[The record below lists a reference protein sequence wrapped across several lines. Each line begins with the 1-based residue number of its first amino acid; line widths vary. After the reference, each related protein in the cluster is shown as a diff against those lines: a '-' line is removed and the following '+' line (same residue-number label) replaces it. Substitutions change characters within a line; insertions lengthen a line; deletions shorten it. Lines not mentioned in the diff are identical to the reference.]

1 MKDNSF
7 SQELN
12 KAKNDI
18 SFVTAKSESII
29 HISNKEHSSFHSA
42 PTILLRNSA
51 GNNSISD
58 IIDNNHNHSLDILSN
73 NSLHSFLMH
82 NSGTSK
88 SSLNMYVNDIN
99 NISLSEDNH
108 FNFENTSNILYP
120 EENIPFFSSVQENNI
135 KKDNNINISNMI
147 SKSSPLMNKNN
158 CDKKD
163 VINLGIN
170 KKGEKDIMK
179 NGESTKEQKTIKNEK
194 ELRIILLTKEIKK
207 LELKE
212 QKIRTLKL
220 KYMKEIAKIKKSD
233 KEAIKK
239 GENTEIKTKE
249 NINKNSSKKE
259 NKDSCD
265 NIINDIYCDCDDETK
280 NMPNTDR
287 KKQNEGQ

>member
-1 MKDNSF
+1 
-7 SQELN
+7 
-12 KAKNDI
+12 
-18 SFVTAKSESII
+18 
-29 HISNKEHSSFHSA
+29 
-42 PTILLRNSA
+42 
-51 GNNSISD
+51 
-58 IIDNNHNHSLDILSN
+58 
-73 NSLHSFLMH
+73 
-82 NSGTSK
+82 
-88 SSLNMYVNDIN
+88 MYVNDIN

-120 EENIPFFSSVQENNI
+120 EENIPFFSSVQENII